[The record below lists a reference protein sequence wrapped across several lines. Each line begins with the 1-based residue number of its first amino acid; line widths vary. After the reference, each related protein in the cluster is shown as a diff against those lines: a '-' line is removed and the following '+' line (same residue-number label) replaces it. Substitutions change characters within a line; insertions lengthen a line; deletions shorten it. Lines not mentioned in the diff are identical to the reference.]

1 MTIAQLNKLFKDNDD
16 EFLKFKNIPVTRRLS
31 SRPDL
36 NAFMLLDQLAPG
48 DEDMVS
54 CAEHDEIYLSL
65 SRKAVASLAS
75 EEQILDLI
83 RCGLR
88 LDDFGDGFAM
98 FV

>member
-1 MTIAQLNKLFKDNDD
+1 MTVAQLNKFFKDNDD
-16 EFLKFKNIPVTRRLS
+16 EFLKFEKIPVTRRLS

-48 DEDMVS
+48 DEDIVCS
-54 CAEHDEIYLSL
+54 AEHDEIYLSL
-65 SRKAVASLAS
+65 SRKAITCLAS
-75 EEQILDLI
+75 EDQILDLI